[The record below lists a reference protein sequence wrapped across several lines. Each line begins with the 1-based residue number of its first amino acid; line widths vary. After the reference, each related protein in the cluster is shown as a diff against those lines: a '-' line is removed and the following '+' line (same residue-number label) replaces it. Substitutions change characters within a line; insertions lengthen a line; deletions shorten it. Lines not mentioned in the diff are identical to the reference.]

1 MKKKLKVLNVV
12 LTTVSEDKNSYDCD
26 KWEVEREEVEN
37 STKTTRAN
45 MSVLHCLC
53 VDTGMR
59 NISEN
64 GKKIIPFSSY
74 KFPWEDAETY

>member
-1 MKKKLKVLNVV
+1 MNVV
-12 LTTVSEDKNSYDCD
+12 LTTVNDDKNSYDYE

-45 MSVLHCLC
+45 MSVLHGLC

-64 GKKIIPFSSY
+64 SKKIIPFSVY
-74 KFPWEDAETY
+74 KLPWRDPETY